1 MVTKKKGGLTSE
13 YILGIENIKINNLLE
28 KFEKLYNDVDD
39 NNDDEYN
46 ILQECLKSYINK
58 FKYNYAVPI
67 YTNNFIEMLKIL
79 DKLFISFSYT
89 KYNDYSIKQIN
100 NKLKCSSVFFLKLL
114 NFYSNFYYNK
124 NLQRNKNDDPFA
136 NYKIFIFDP
145 NIDKKNFNDKSF
157 IANKLMMMETCDN
170 KYNKLDDLNKKESH
184 ETCFKEKNKKKL
196 AEISS
201 AQKQKVDIQIRSE
214 RKKINEEEAERKKA
228 IYEDVEIKKGRK
240 DELLRNINKIRDDL
254 ELTIK
259 LKTVLELIKYSQ
271 IYDHTQEITDYIIYN
286 DVSKTIIE
294 KLNIKSVVLLNPNL
308 IFKTLNIDESMNF
321 IKNIIKNINF
331 TNTYIQ
337 TISPEYFFNDPNATD
352 YRIKYMYREND
363 KIETIRSQ
371 IGIVDKYLISLRQSH
386 TEYYKNKGYQTEYN
400 RTKDNINNIFRM
412 IKNNVNMLLSI
423 NEHTDIVKQIN
434 IINRI
439 IDTQFIPTLKTL
451 IGFNNE
457 IYIDYVR
464 SLYPPEPKKTGG
476 IKKKRRVKKMKK
488 YV

>member
-13 YILGIENIKINNLLE
+13 YILGIENIKINDLLE
-28 KFEKLYNDVDD
+28 KFEQLYNDVDD

-58 FKYNYAVPI
+58 FNYNYAVPI

-124 NLQRNKNDDPFA
+124 NLQRNKNGDPFA

-145 NIDKKNFNDKSF
+145 NIDIKNFNDKSF

-184 ETCFKEKNKKKL
+184 KTCFKEKNKKKL

-201 AQKQKVDIQIRSE
+201 AQKQIVDEEIRLE

-228 IYEDVEIKKGRK
+228 IEEDIEIKKGRK
-240 DELLRNINKIRDDL
+240 DELLRNINIIRDTL
-254 ELTIK
+254 Q
-259 LKTVLELIKYSQ
+259 LKTVLKLIKDSQ
-271 IYDHTQEITDYIIYN
+271 IYNHTQEITDYIIYD

-294 KLNIKSVVLLNPNL
+294 KLNIKSVVLLNPDL
-308 IFKTLNIDESMNF
+308 IFTTLNIDESMNF
-321 IKNIIKNINF
+321 IKNIIKNIKF
-331 TNTYIQ
+331 VDTYIRN
-337 TISPEYFFNDPNATD
+337 ISPEYFFNDPNSKD
-352 YRIKYMYREND
+352 HKEKYMYKEND
-363 KIETIRSQ
+363 KIKTIRSQ

-386 TEYYKNKGYQTEYN
+386 TEYYKNKGYQTFYN
-400 RTKDNINNIFRM
+400 ETKDNINFIFGT
-412 IKNNVNMLLSI
+412 IKKNVDMLLSI
-423 NEHTDIVKQIN
+423 NEHEKIMY
-434 IINRI
+434 IINTI

-464 SLYPPEPKKTGG
+464 SLYSKPEIRGG
-476 IKKKRRVKKMKK
+476 IKKKRKVKKMKK

>member
-13 YILGIENIKINNLLE
+13 YILGIENIKINDLLE
-28 KFEKLYNDVDD
+28 KFEQLYNDVDD

-58 FKYNYAVPI
+58 FNYNYAVPI

-124 NLQRNKNDDPFA
+124 NLQRNKNGDPFA

-145 NIDKKNFNDKSF
+145 NIDIKNFNDKSF

-184 ETCFKEKNKKKL
+184 KTCFKEKNKKKL

-201 AQKQKVDIQIRSE
+201 AQKQIVDEEIRLE

-228 IYEDVEIKKGRK
+228 IEEDIEIKKGRK
-240 DELLRNINKIRDDL
+240 DELLRNINIIRDTL
-254 ELTIK
+254 Q
-259 LKTVLELIKYSQ
+259 LKTVLKLIKDSQ
-271 IYDHTQEITDYIIYN
+271 IYNHTQEITDYIIYD

-294 KLNIKSVVLLNPNL
+294 KLNIKSVVLLNPDL
-308 IFKTLNIDESMNF
+308 IFTTLNIDESMNF
-321 IKNIIKNINF
+321 IKNIIKNIKF
-331 TNTYIQ
+331 VDTYIRN
-337 TISPEYFFNDPNATD
+337 ISPEYFFNDPNSKD
-352 YRIKYMYREND
+352 HKEKYMYKEND
-363 KIETIRSQ
+363 KIKTIRSQ

-386 TEYYKNKGYQTEYN
+386 TEYYKNKGYQTFYN
-400 RTKDNINNIFRM
+400 ETKDNINFIFGT
-412 IKNNVNMLLSI
+412 IKKNVDMLLSI
-423 NEHTDIVKQIN
+423 NEHEKIMYQIN
-434 IINRI
+434 IINTI

-464 SLYPPEPKKTGG
+464 SLYSKPEIRGG
-476 IKKKRRVKKMKK
+476 IKKKRKVKKMKK

>member
-13 YILGIENIKINNLLE
+13 YILGIENIKINDLLE
-28 KFEKLYNDVDD
+28 NFEQLYNDVDD

-79 DKLFISFSYT
+79 DKLFIIFSYT

-124 NLQRNKNDDPFA
+124 NLQRNKNGDLFA

-145 NIDKKNFNDKSF
+145 NIDIKNFNDKSF

-201 AQKQKVDIQIRSE
+201 AQKQIVDIQIRSE

-228 IYEDVEIKKGRK
+228 IEEDVEIKKGRK
-240 DELLRNINKIRDDL
+240 DELLRNINKIRDTL
-254 ELTIK
+254 Q
-259 LKTVLELIKYSQ
+259 LKTVLKLIKDSQ
-271 IYDHTQEITDYIIYN
+271 IYNHTQEITDYIIYD

-308 IFKTLNIDESMNF
+308 IFTTLNIDESMNF
-321 IKNIIKNINF
+321 IKNIIKNIKF
-331 TNTYIQ
+331 VDTYIT
-337 TISPEYFFNDPNATD
+337 TISAEDFFNDPEATD
-352 YRIKYMYREND
+352 YRIKYMYKEND
-363 KIETIRSQ
+363 KIKTIRSQ
-371 IGIVDKYLISLRQSH
+371 IGIVDRYLISLRQSH
-386 TEYYKNKGYQTEYN
+386 TDYYKNDKYEFEYN
-400 RTKDNINNIFRM
+400 KTKDNIDNIFRM
-412 IKNNVNMLLSI
+412 IQNNVNMLLKI
-423 NEHTDIVKQIN
+423 DQHEKIMYQID
-434 IINRI
+434 IINQI
-439 IDTQFIPTLKTL
+439 INSQFIPTLKNL
-451 IGFNNE
+451 IGFNNQ

-464 SLYPPEPKKTGG
+464 SLYPPEPKKRGG
-476 IKKKRRVKKMKK
+476 IKKKRKVKKMKK

>member
-13 YILGIENIKINNLLE
+13 YILGIENIKINDLLE
-28 KFEKLYNDVDD
+28 KFEQLYNDVDD

-58 FKYNYAVPI
+58 FNYNYAVPI

-124 NLQRNKNDDPFA
+124 NLQRNKNGDPFA

-145 NIDKKNFNDKSF
+145 NIDIKNFNDKSF
-157 IANKLMMMETCDN
+157 IANKLMMMETYDN

-184 ETCFKEKNKKKL
+184 ETCFKKKNKKKL
-196 AEISS
+196 AEISI
-201 AQKQKVDIQIRSE
+201 AQKQIVDEEIRLE

-228 IYEDVEIKKGRK
+228 IEEDIEIKKGRK
-240 DELLRNINKIRDDL
+240 DELLRNINIIRDTL
-254 ELTIK
+254 Q
-259 LKTVLELIKYSQ
+259 LKTVLKLIKDSQ
-271 IYDHTQEITDYIIYN
+271 IYNHTQEITDYIIYD

-294 KLNIKSVVLLNPNL
+294 KLNIKSVVLLNPDL
-308 IFKTLNIDESMNF
+308 IFTTLNIDESMNF
-321 IKNIIKNINF
+321 IKNIIKNIKF
-331 TNTYIQ
+331 VDTYIRN
-337 TISPEYFFNDPNATD
+337 ISPEYFFNDPNSKD
-352 YRIKYMYREND
+352 HKEKYMYKEND
-363 KIETIRSQ
+363 KIKTIRSQ

-386 TEYYKNKGYQTEYN
+386 TEYYKNKGYQTFYN
-400 RTKDNINNIFRM
+400 ETKDNINFIFGT
-412 IKNNVNMLLSI
+412 IKKNVDMLLSI
-423 NEHTDIVKQIN
+423 NEHEKIMYQIN
-434 IINRI
+434 IINTI

-464 SLYPPEPKKTGG
+464 SLYSKPEIRGG
-476 IKKKRRVKKMKK
+476 IKKKRKVKKMKK

>member
-13 YILGIENIKINNLLE
+13 YILGIENIKINDLLE
-28 KFEKLYNDVDD
+28 KFEQLYNDVDD

-58 FKYNYAVPI
+58 FNYNYAVPI

-124 NLQRNKNDDPFA
+124 NLQRNKNGDPFA

-145 NIDKKNFNDKSF
+145 NIDIKNFNDKSF

-184 ETCFKEKNKKKL
+184 KTCFKEKNKKKL

-201 AQKQKVDIQIRSE
+201 AQKQRVDEEIRLE

-228 IYEDVEIKKGRK
+228 IEEDIEIKKGRK
-240 DELLRNINKIRDDL
+240 DELLRNINIIRDTL
-254 ELTIK
+254 Q
-259 LKTVLELIKYSQ
+259 LKTVLKLIKDSQ
-271 IYDHTQEITDYIIYN
+271 IYNHTQEITDYIIYD

-294 KLNIKSVVLLNPNL
+294 KLNIKSVVLLNPDL
-308 IFKTLNIDESMNF
+308 IFTTLNIDESMNF
-321 IKNIIKNINF
+321 IKNIIKNIKF
-331 TNTYIQ
+331 VDTYIRN
-337 TISPEYFFNDPNATD
+337 ISPEYFFNDPNSKD
-352 YRIKYMYREND
+352 HKEKYMYKEND
-363 KIETIRSQ
+363 KIKTIRSQ

-386 TEYYKNKGYQTEYN
+386 TEYYKNKGYQTFYN
-400 RTKDNINNIFRM
+400 ETKDNINFIFGT
-412 IKNNVNMLLSI
+412 IKKNVDMLLSI
-423 NEHTDIVKQIN
+423 NEHEKIMYQIN
-434 IINRI
+434 IINTI

-464 SLYPPEPKKTGG
+464 SLYSKPEIRGG
-476 IKKKRRVKKMKK
+476 IKKKRKVKKMKK

>member
-13 YILGIENIKINNLLE
+13 YILGIENIKINDLLE
-28 KFEKLYNDVDD
+28 KFEQLYNDVDD

-58 FKYNYAVPI
+58 FNYNYAVPI

-124 NLQRNKNDDPFA
+124 NLQRNKNGDPFA

-145 NIDKKNFNDKSF
+145 NIDIKNFNDKSF

-184 ETCFKEKNKKKL
+184 ETCFKKKNKKKL

-201 AQKQKVDIQIRSE
+201 AQKQIVDEEIRLE

-228 IYEDVEIKKGRK
+228 IEEDIEIKKGRK
-240 DELLRNINKIRDDL
+240 DELLRNINIIRDTL
-254 ELTIK
+254 Q
-259 LKTVLELIKYSQ
+259 LKTVLKLIKDSQ
-271 IYDHTQEITDYIIYN
+271 IYNHTQEITDYIIYD

-294 KLNIKSVVLLNPNL
+294 KLNIKSVVLLNPDL
-308 IFKTLNIDESMNF
+308 IFTTLNIDESMNF
-321 IKNIIKNINF
+321 IKNIIKNIKF
-331 TNTYIQ
+331 VDTYIRN
-337 TISPEYFFNDPNATD
+337 ISPEYFFNDPNSKD
-352 YRIKYMYREND
+352 HKEKYMYKEND
-363 KIETIRSQ
+363 KIKTIRSQ

-386 TEYYKNKGYQTEYN
+386 TEYYKNKGYQTFYN
-400 RTKDNINNIFRM
+400 ETKDNINFIFGT
-412 IKNNVNMLLSI
+412 IKKNVDMLLSI
-423 NEHTDIVKQIN
+423 NEHEKIMYQIN
-434 IINRI
+434 IINTI

-464 SLYPPEPKKTGG
+464 SLYSKPEIRGG
-476 IKKKRRVKKMKK
+476 IKKKRKVKKMKK